1 MTELDNGQMHIKE
14 SLIDHL
20 PSILSRMTYIWK
32 VMNQSEAFGNEHSAW
47 FLGNRIVLIFA
58 LIF

>member
-47 FLGNRIVLIFA
+47 FLGNPKVLIFA
-58 LIF
+58 